1 MDTSAGVGRSI
12 HIKGEVT
19 ASEPLVVAGHIEG
32 TIEVDGHPLTVAEGA
47 SVAATVSADT
57 VIIHGQV
64 KGELTAANKI
74 VIRETASVD
83 GEVSAPIVHVADGAI
98 LHGRVETTSPKAKLS
113 IAS

>member
-1 MDTSAGVGRSI
+1 MNISPGVGHSI

-19 ASEPLVVAGHIEG
+19 ASEALVVAGHIEG
-32 TIEVDGHPLTVAEGA
+32 AIEVNGHPLTVAEGA
-47 SVAATVSADT
+47 SVTATLQADT

-64 KGELTAANKI
+64 KGEISAANKI

-83 GEVSAPIVHVADGAI
+83 GELSAPIVYVADGAV
-98 LHGRVETTSPKAKLS
+98 LHGRVETTHRKAKLS